1 MKNLILKL
9 LLKIIRRVKGSLKV
23 VILGRS
29 SIQARV
35 YRAKEDKWSD
45 KIILNNKPKVKI

>member
-9 LLKIIRRVKGSLKV
+9 LLKIIRGIKGGLKV

-35 YRAKEDKWSD
+35 YRAKEGKWSN
-45 KIILNNKPKVKI
+45 KVILNNKPKVKI